1 LIKSRRTWGIA
12 NANPSTYWSKGK
24 QYIAISVG
32 GDTANPAGYVLSFA
46 LPGK

>member
-1 LIKSRRTWGIA
+1 LPGIA

-32 GDTANPAGYVLSFA
+32 GDADNPAGYIITFA
-46 LPGK
+46 LPSK